1 LFEYNSKNH
10 LPSSAGF
17 DLRLGGWRFGGGG
30 LGLAKEGSFV
40 IPQLIDWFS
49 RKFRS
54 KSCIYAGSFKS
65 QRGVFMSK
73 EKVQEQLPVGDNQT
87 IGEEIANSIIHGI
100 GALLS
105 IAGLVLM
112 VVFSAIHGTAIHVVA
127 VSIFGASLIL
137 LYSAS
142 TIYHAITNPRAK
154 RVLQIID
161 HSSIFILIA
170 GTYTPFTLVS
180 IGGAQGWAIFGV
192 VWGMAVLGVVFKAF
206 FTGRYEFIAVTM
218 YLIMGWLIVI
228 AIKPLWN
235 ALDFWGIVW
244 LIAGG
249 LSYSVGVIFYVWD
262 RFPFAHSVWHLFVL
276 AGSICHFFAVLFHV
290 VP

>member
-1 LFEYNSKNH
+1 
-10 LPSSAGF
+10 
-17 DLRLGGWRFGGGG
+17 
-30 LGLAKEGSFV
+30 
-40 IPQLIDWFS
+40 
-49 RKFRS
+49 
-54 KSCIYAGSFKS
+54 
-65 QRGVFMSK
+65 MSK
-73 EKVQEQLPVGDNQT
+73 EKVSEQLPVGDNQT

-244 LIAGG
+244 LIA
-249 LSYSVGVIFYVWD
+249 
-262 RFPFAHSVWHLFVL
+262 
-276 AGSICHFFAVLFHV
+276 
-290 VP
+290 

>member
-1 LFEYNSKNH
+1 
-10 LPSSAGF
+10 
-17 DLRLGGWRFGGGG
+17 
-30 LGLAKEGSFV
+30 
-40 IPQLIDWFS
+40 
-49 RKFRS
+49 
-54 KSCIYAGSFKS
+54 
-65 QRGVFMSK
+65 MSK